1 MKHVKE
7 GTYKQLAKLNAFS
20 DEDSLSDMP
29 CAQIL
34 SAVVQEKG
42 DSSPKPLKMHT
53 ISEVTGNKFDTH
65 INYSGARV
73 SF

>member
-1 MKHVKE
+1 MSSKVL
-7 GTYKQLAKLNAFS
+7 TSSVAKLNAFS

-42 DSSPKPLKMHT
+42 DSSPKRLKMDTCWIGKT
-53 ISEVTGNKFDTH
+53 IREVTGNKRH
-65 INYSGARV
+65 SY
-73 SF
+73 